1 MELTAFDRRLGTGQ
15 GRIEPAGATPASGE
29 FAFVLGDDE
38 AGHLFDLAPSDRA
51 EVVQDV
57 DLTGV
62 DLVRA
67 QLRLRVPAGLLEDL
81 AWEAS
86 IVVGGV
92 KRATAQARP
101 GHDRKLTDLAANVSK
116 LSGVHSVGVRLELV
130 EV

>member
-1 MELTAFDRRLGTGQ
+1 MELTAFDRRLGLGQ
-15 GRIEPAGATPASGE
+15 GRIVPAGAVPASGD
-29 FAFVLGDDE
+29 FVFVLGDD
-38 AGHLFDLAPSDRA
+38 APGHRYALAPGDHA

-67 QLRLRVPAGLLEDL
+67 RLRLRVPAGVPDGL

-86 IVVGGV
+86 IVVDGE
-92 KRATAQARP
+92 KRAGATARP
-101 GHDRKLTDLAANVSK
+101 GRERVLTDLAANVSK
-116 LSGVHSVGVRLELV
+116 LAGVHVAGVRLELV